1 MKKAKK
7 SQVFCADCGVRL
19 SDSIYPPAL
28 SRRTRGHYPSGNP
41 KPKKY
46 VCHHCSVM
54 QAMSSLAGAV
64 R

>member
-1 MKKAKK
+1 MSKATK

-28 SRRTRGHYPSGNP
+28 SRKDRGHHANGNI

-46 VCHHCSVM
+46 VCHDCSVM
-54 QAMSSLAGAV
+54 QAMSSLTSAV

>member
-1 MKKAKK
+1 MSKATK
-7 SQVFCADCGVRL
+7 SQVFCGDCGIRL

-28 SRRTRGHYPSGNP
+28 SRKDRGHHTNGNI

-46 VCHHCSVM
+46 VCHDCSVM
-54 QAMSSLAGAV
+54 QAMSSLALAV